1 MDEITIYQNVYKT
14 VLDMLG
20 DRNFSIPDK
29 YSSISLDE
37 FKILFQNKQLD
48 IYIDHASGNKKCY
61 VKFIHTSKIRP
72 NILREYIQQIKEEYL
87 PNSDDQLII
96 VLKHKLNNTL
106 LKIPKDP
113 QFKFV
118 QLFWMKHLFFNITK
132 YDLVPQF
139 ERIPDDEIDELLKQ
153 LHITSKIQLPVM
165 LVDDPI
171 SKYYAYT
178 TGTVCKITRKSPS
191 AGKSIH
197 YRCIK

>member
-14 VLDMLG
+14 VLDMLS
-20 DRNFSIPDK
+20 DRDFSIPDK
-29 YSSISLDE
+29 NNNLSLDE

-48 IYIDHASGNKKCY
+48 IYVDHSISNTKCY
-61 VKFIHTSKIRP
+61 VKFIHNNKIRP

-87 PNSDDQLII
+87 PNPEDQLII

-106 LKIPKDP
+106 LNIPKDT

-132 YDLVPQF
+132 YDLVPKF
-139 ERIPDDEIDELLKQ
+139 ERIPDNEVVILLKK
-153 LHITSKIQLPVM
+153 LHITSKLQLPVM
-165 LVDDPI
+165 LTDDPI

-178 TGTVCKITRKSPS
+178 PGTVCKITRKSPA
-191 AGKSIH
+191 AGESIH